1 MFRRTFDEKERDAS
15 SPRTAFVVFSTYPPR
30 GGFRA
35 SNSRNLA
42 SSRRFSASATSD
54 RRLALT
60 SLSRDEEENAFE
72 RSALCSGSG
81 LPPLLTKSADTN
93 KNASTLRRHRSRL
106 ASRRVAC
113 ATSDSTES
121 SRAKRAKFVHT
132 SLVSERKL
140 SALQDSSSRGASHD
154 AVLQRGGEQRGD
166 GSADEKKEDV
176 RNPSAARTPSHE
188 RLTLAGES
196 RATNR
201 SNDDDSERLGRV
213 GGDRSGI
220 GTSAACED
228 GGGDRGDARCD
239 ICATCTRRTPV
250 SVTRVGLGRAA
261 VSERHYEVGALL
273 RRSV

>member
-54 RRLALT
+54 KS
-60 SLSRDEEENAFE
+60 SLSRASEENDAE
-72 RSALCSGSG
+72 RSARDGSG
-81 LPPLLTKSADTN
+81 LPPRLAKSAENN

-106 ASRRVAC
+106 ARRRVAR

-121 SRAKRAKFVHT
+121 SRAKSAKGVHT

-154 AVLQRGGEQRGD
+154 AVLQRGGEQRGELR
-166 GSADEKKEDV
+166 ADEKKEDV
-176 RNPSAARTPSHE
+176 RNPSAARTPSHC
-188 RLTLAGES
+188 
-196 RATNR
+196 
-201 SNDDDSERLGRV
+201 
-213 GGDRSGI
+213 I
-220 GTSAACED
+220 GTSSACED

-273 RRSV
+273 RRSD

>member
-1 MFRRTFDEKERDAS
+1 MFRLTSR
-15 SPRTAFVVFSTYPPR
+15 
-30 GGFRA
+30 
-35 SNSRNLA
+35 SRNRA
-42 SSRRFSASATSD
+42 SSRRFSASATRD

-60 SLSRDEEENAFE
+60 SLSRASENRERDEEENDAE
-72 RSALCSGSG
+72 RSALERSGSG
-81 LPPLLTKSADTN
+81 LPLLLTKSAEKN
-93 KNASTLRRHRSRL
+93 KNASTLERHRSRL
-106 ASRRVAC
+106 ARRRVAR

-121 SRAKRAKFVHT
+121 SRAKRAIGVHT
-132 SLVSERKL
+132 FSVSRKL

-154 AVLQRGGEQRGD
+154 AVLQRGGEQRGELR
-166 GSADEKKEDV
+166 ADEKKEDV
-176 RNPSAARTPSHE
+176 RNPSAARTPSHD

-201 SNDDDSERLGRV
+201 SNDDGSELLDRV
-213 GGDRSGI
+213 GGDRSCI

-261 VSERHYEVGALL
+261 VSERHYQVGAVL
-273 RRSV
+273 RRSD

>member
-54 RRLALT
+54 KS
-60 SLSRDEEENAFE
+60 SLSRASEENDAE
-72 RSALCSGSG
+72 RSARDGSG
-81 LPPLLTKSADTN
+81 LPPRLAKSAEN
-93 KNASTLRRHRSRL
+93 NENASTLRRHRSRL
-106 ASRRVAC
+106 ARRRVAR

-121 SRAKRAKFVHT
+121 SRAKSAKGVHT

-154 AVLQRGGEQRGD
+154 AVLQRGGEQRGELR
-166 GSADEKKEDV
+166 ADEKKEDV
-176 RNPSAARTPSHE
+176 RNPSAARTPSHD

-201 SNDDDSERLGRV
+201 SNDDGSERLGRV
-213 GGDRSGI
+213 GGDRSCI

-273 RRSV
+273 RRSD

>member
-1 MFRRTFDEKERDAS
+1 MFRLT
-15 SPRTAFVVFSTYPPR
+15 FVVFSTYPPR

-35 SNSRNLA
+35 SRSRNLA

-54 RRLALT
+54 MRLALT
-60 SLSRDEEENAFE
+60 SLSRDKSENDFE
-72 RSALCSGSG
+72 RSARDGSG
-81 LPPLLTKSADTN
+81 LPLLLTKSADTN
-93 KNASTLRRHRSRL
+93 KNESTLRRHRSRL
-106 ASRRVAC
+106 ARRRVAR

-121 SRAKRAKFVHT
+121 SRAKSAKGVHT
-132 SLVSERKL
+132 SLVSRKL

-154 AVLQRGGEQRGD
+154 AVLQRGGEQRGELR
-166 GSADEKKEDV
+166 ADEKKEDV
-176 RNPSAARTPSHE
+176 RNPSAARTPSHD

-213 GGDRSGI
+213 GGDRSCI

-250 SVTRVGLGRAA
+250 SVTRVGLG
-261 VSERHYEVGALL
+261 V
-273 RRSV
+273 RR

>member
-1 MFRRTFDEKERDAS
+1 MFRLT
-15 SPRTAFVVFSTYPPR
+15 FVVFSTYPPR

-54 RRLALT
+54 KRLALT
-60 SLSRDEEENAFE
+60 SLSRDEEENDAE
-72 RSALCSGSG
+72 LSAQSSGSG
-81 LPPLLTKSADTN
+81 LPLLLTKSAENN

-106 ASRRVAC
+106 ARRRVAR

-121 SRAKRAKFVHT
+121 SRAKRAKGVDA
-132 SLVSERKL
+132 SLVSRKL
-140 SALQDSSSRGASHD
+140 SALLESSSRGASHD
-154 AVLQRGGEQRGD
+154 AVLQRGGERRGELR
-166 GSADEKKEDV
+166 ADEKKEDA
-176 RNPSAARTPSHE
+176 RNPSAARTPSHD

-201 SNDDDSERLGRV
+201 SNDDGSERLGRV
-213 GGDRSGI
+213 GGDRSCI

-250 SVTRVGLGRAA
+250 SVTRVGLG
-261 VSERHYEVGALL
+261 V
-273 RRSV
+273 RR